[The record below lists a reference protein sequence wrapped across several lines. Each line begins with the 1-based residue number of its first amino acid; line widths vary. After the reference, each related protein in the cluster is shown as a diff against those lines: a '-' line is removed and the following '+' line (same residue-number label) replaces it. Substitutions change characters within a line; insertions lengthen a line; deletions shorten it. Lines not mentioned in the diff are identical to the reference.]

1 MSEGYA
7 VDIEAH
13 TGVSTGSFRISPAMG
28 LVHGFLLSCCS
39 RCIVSLAARRL
50 LRATVAAA
58 VLCCRLLTALLM
70 TLAPAS
76 VECGEEGLVESIMV
90 FSLVLGLTLGA
101 LAGWLWLL

>member
-1 MSEGYA
+1 MCCA
-7 VDIEAH
+7 V
-13 TGVSTGSFRISPAMG
+13 S
-28 LVHGFLLSCCS
+28 
-39 RCIVSLAARRL
+39 
-50 LRATVAAA
+50 
-58 VLCCRLLTALLM
+58 CRLLTALLM